1 MLCWIAPLASLRC
14 ARIARA
20 ARLLRHTAR
29 RWGWCT
35 QLAAGAGARFAR
47 ALFLLRSRDLIGRS
61 GTKSVSHPSSSARRR
76 AIRAAAALVATLMLA
91 ACTSTGADEQ
101 TRSAGEVGYPT
112 VPRNL
117 TRVAPDQRKELP
129 AVSGPALGSDKTIST
144 QDYRGKIVVI
154 NVWGSWC
161 PPCRKEAPDLQAA
174 SVETKNVAQFV
185 GITSKDY
192 DPAPAEAFIR
202 SFKITY
208 PSIYDPTGK
217 VLLAF
222 AGELPPSAIP
232 STMIIDKNG
241 RLAVRVLSEVS
252 EITLVDMIN
261 DVADG
266 R

>member
-1 MLCWIAPLASLRC
+1 M
-14 ARIARA
+14 
-20 ARLLRHTAR
+20 LRHTAVR
-29 RWGWCT
+29 
-35 QLAAGAGARFAR
+35 
-47 ALFLLRSRDLIGRS
+47 I
-61 GTKSVSHPSSSARRR
+61 
-76 AIRAAAALVATLMLA
+76 AAALAATLILVSCA
-91 ACTSTGADEQ
+91 RTGADEQ
-101 TRSAGEVGYPT
+101 TRSAGQVGYPT

-117 TRVAPDQRKELP
+117 TRVPPDQRKELP
-129 AVSGPALGSDKTIST
+129 TVSGPSLGSNQTISS
-144 QDYRGKIVVI
+144 QDYRGKVVVI

-174 SVETKNVAQFV
+174 SVETKEIAQFV

-192 DPAPAEAFIR
+192 DPAPAEAFVR

-232 STMIIDKNG
+232 STMIIDREG

-252 EITLVDMIN
+252 KITLVDMIN
-261 DVADG
+261 DVANG
-266 R
+266 Q